1 MKTILPLQPLNRG
14 DCHINEASS
23 QTKVKEQLNSHFVIG
38 TTIATGSIEKEN
50 DAYYPQ
56 RRISTTTSSTCC
68 SQSKALQDIDHDHNH
83 NRDHNRDH
91 NNDQDRHDQF
101 DSELVR
107 IHASSLRRNAAECK
121 RLDTIQSSRDSSGR
135 QFNPLHRL
143 HLQQDRDE
151 PLIPI
156 SNILLRQHFLKPRL
170 LQRSTHGH
178 DNDLSFVANVSS
190 GIGSTKASAFISR

>member
-23 QTKVKEQLNSHFVIG
+23 QIKVKEQLNSHFVIG

-50 DAYYPQ
+50 DVYYRQ
-56 RRISTTTSSTCC
+56 GRISTTTSSTCC
-68 SQSKALQDIDHDHNH
+68 SQSKALQDIDHDQ
-83 NRDHNRDH
+83 DHNRDH
-91 NNDQDRHDQF
+91 DNDQDRHDQF

-156 SNILLRQHFLKPRL
+156 SDILLRQHFLQPRL

-178 DNDLSFVANVSS
+178 DSSFVANASS
-190 GIGSTKASAFISR
+190 DIGSTKASAFISK